1 MKNSD
6 SSFDQL
12 FDTFNSFLEQNRLK
26 KTPERF
32 AILRMIHEQT
42 KPFEIKTINRKFILS
57 KYYISRA
64 TLYNTIH
71 LLEECDIIEKT
82 FVDGKIMYQKKNKG
96 ASHILLSSEGKI
108 AISLD
113 EKIENMVIQ
122 WVEEHYDLNI
132 NHFDTIFYTEE

>member
-32 AILRMIHEQT
+32 AILRMIQEQT

-113 EKIENMVIQ
+113 EKIEKMVIQ

>member
-32 AILRMIHEQT
+32 AILRMIQEQT
-42 KPFEIKTINRKFILS
+42 KPFEIKTINRKFMLS

-113 EKIENMVIQ
+113 EQIEKMVIQ
-122 WVEEHYDLNI
+122 WVEERYDLNI

>member
-32 AILRMIHEQT
+32 AILRMIQEQT

-82 FVDGKIMYQKKNKG
+82 FVDGKIMYQKKNKR

-113 EKIENMVIQ
+113 EQIEKMVIQ

>member
-71 LLEECDIIEKT
+71 LLAK
-82 FVDGKIMYQKKNKG
+82 
-96 ASHILLSSEGKI
+96 
-108 AISLD
+108 
-113 EKIENMVIQ
+113 
-122 WVEEHYDLNI
+122 
-132 NHFDTIFYTEE
+132 

>member
-113 EKIENMVIQ
+113 EKIEKMVIQ
-122 WVEEHYDLNI
+122 WVEEHYDLSI